1 MALLWVGSLP
11 WSASGVWQPMQTLSA
26 QCHKAAE
33 MMAKSTA
40 EQDNESET
48 TAERDIDSDFLSQS
62 SYVDE
67 DDDAGDAEIDDEITA
82 ITASMVHCNHHHH
95 GDAAVADPESRSAAS
110 SCDDRSARKRALN
123 GNSDEHRRW
132 TCWRQSSVSQSSES
146 SEVAKV
152 GEHAQQARRTTH

>member
-1 MALLWVGSLP
+1 
-11 WSASGVWQPMQTLSA
+11 MQTLSA

-95 GDAAVADPESRSAAS
+95 SY
-110 SCDDRSARKRALN
+110 
-123 GNSDEHRRW
+123 HR
-132 TCWRQSSVSQSSES
+132 
-146 SEVAKV
+146 
-152 GEHAQQARRTTH
+152 

>member
-1 MALLWVGSLP
+1 
-11 WSASGVWQPMQTLSA
+11 MQTLSA

-82 ITASMVHCNHHHH
+82 ITASMVHCNHHHQH
-95 GDAAVADPESRSAAS
+95 
-110 SCDDRSARKRALN
+110 
-123 GNSDEHRRW
+123 NSLEMIVNILCFGVLLF
-132 TCWRQSSVSQSSES
+132 TV
-146 SEVAKV
+146 VV
-152 GEHAQQARRTTH
+152 QQRLGRC

>member
-1 MALLWVGSLP
+1 MRALNAKS
-11 WSASGVWQPMQTLSA
+11 
-26 QCHKAAE
+26 HKAAE

-67 DDDAGDAEIDDEITA
+67 DDDASDAEIDDEITA

-110 SCDDRSARKRALN
+110 SCNDRSARKRALN

-132 TCWRQSSVSQSSES
+132 SCWRQSSVSQSSES